1 MREFSLSIIAPAYNE
16 EENIETF
23 YNKIKPILDKCT
35 KSWDIIFVNDG
46 SRDNTL
52 NILTKLNK
60 SDGRVK
66 VISFSRNFGKEIA
79 LTAGLDYANGD
90 VVIPID
96 TDLQDPPELI
106 FDMIKHWQDGYDV
119 VYAKRKER
127 EGETFMKLFTA
138 SMFYKAM
145 GKMSHIDIP
154 ENVGDFRLLDRRVV
168 LELRRLREK
177 TRFMKG
183 IFSWVGFKSKEILFE
198 RKKRDAGETKFNF
211 WRLWNF
217 AIDGITSFSMF
228 PLRIFLY
235 SGFFVMLFS
244 FFYAML
250 IIFKTL
256 FIGTDLPGYPSLM
269 VVILFFGGVNMF
281 AIGVI
286 GEYLGRVYEEVK
298 NRPLYVIDELYGL
311 KSEKSV

>member
-1 MREFSLSIIAPAYNE
+1 MKEFSLSIIAPAYNE
-16 EENIETF
+16 EENIKSF
-23 YNKIKPILDKCT
+23 YNTIKPILDKLT
-35 KSWDIIFVNDG
+35 KNWEVIFIDDG

-52 NILTKLNK
+52 EIITNLNK
-60 SDGRVK
+60 SDERIK

-79 LTAGLDYANGD
+79 LTAGIDYADCD

-106 FDMIKHWQDGYDV
+106 EDMIKYWKEGYDV
-119 VYAKRKER
+119 VYAKRKVR
-127 EGETFMKLFTA
+127 EGETFMKLFSA
-138 SMFYKAM
+138 SMFYKVM
-145 GKMSHIDIP
+145 GKMAHINIP

-168 LELRRLREK
+168 LELRKLKEK

-211 WRLWNF
+211 WGLWNF

-235 SGFFVMLFS
+235 SGFGVMFFS
-244 FFYAML
+244 FLYAL
-250 IIFKTL
+250 IIIFKTL
-256 FIGTDLPGYPSLM
+256 YFGADLAGYPSIM
-269 VVILFFGGVNMF
+269 VTILFFGGVNMF

-298 NRPLYVIDELYGL
+298 NRPLYIIDEMCGL
-311 KSEKSV
+311 EKR